1 MKNKFIAATV
11 ACLMILMSCIT
22 AFAGIESAVCDGNNI
37 IVTGTTST
45 NTPGE
50 NFSLML
56 HNLYDAN
63 NPAESVVIAEQGV
76 SDRDGTFSYTIPL
89 AENVKDGDYTLRY
102 GDNLG
107 VAEEIELYIDRVGDV
122 SVSMSEAGHIFFDP
136 FDVTMKLNLI
146 NGDTAQ
152 IKDIVAKVYTED
164 ENSLI
169 FNDVVTTLDL
179 KAHERFSDNI
189 TIDLTKGEMQY
200 GMFVLKLAIVPSGSE
215 PTDEDFVAE
224 MRFSV
229 AKKSETAN
237 NKIGMHTQFG
247 HGYADPEIN
256 AKLLKN
262 AGFLGIRDYVAYSQC
277 FTGEK
282 WSEPT
287 LYNKWTDDMQINN
300 LSQII
305 QFDSTIEGFPKT
317 ETEIKNF
324 TDYAV
329 SVVSNLVEDGVYYYE
344 LWNEPNFTYTAE
356 EYANLLIS
364 VAPAIH
370 AVDENVK
377 LLAFAA
383 AGASNYHTANWIV
396 DIIKILQEK
405 SLDPHKYIDYISV
418 HPYRALNQAPEKATR
433 TCDCT
438 WGAEAYDKGNT
449 FDYNDT
455 LPGDSSVVARMVNLT
470 NRLEEVGC
478 DDIPYIATE
487 LGWYSYVG
495 DSGQTKCEE
504 CIEKGT
510 TSLDEIGQAQYN
522 VRAAALLY
530 NKIDKIYFHT
540 FNNKTSKSSNMERN
554 FGFTET
560 WKADETEIPYEAKPV
575 FIAMANFNAMLGNA
589 ELIEENVDGLSWP
602 SFWNRLKYDY
612 VFQKDGERTHM
623 MWTTNA
629 SGSVKTIYV
638 PDKAIC
644 IYDMYGNLIDKQYNS
659 NGNYSVT
666 LTGSPVYVVETPV
679 KVEVEILNRNGEA
692 VYEIGDNTELCAA
705 MNVLSAAKE
714 KGILVCAAYENDILV
729 RTEVATVESG
739 AVSAS
744 TPYINTGNADMIKA
758 FYWKMANSAP
768 YCEAISIFGKQKQG
782 E

>member
-1 MKNKFIAATV
+1 MKNKFIAVTV
-11 ACLMILMSCIT
+11 ACIMILMSCIT

-37 IVTGTTST
+37 VVTGTTST
-45 NTPGE
+45 NTEGE

-76 SDRDGTFSYTIPL
+76 SGRNGAFSYTIPL
-89 AENVKDGDYTLRY
+89 AENIKDGNYTLRY
-102 GDNLG
+102 GDNLEI
-107 VAEEIELYIDRVGDV
+107 AEEIELNIDRVSDI
-122 SVSMSEAGHIFFDP
+122 SASMSEAGHIFFDP
-136 FDVTMKLNLI
+136 SDITVNLNLI

-152 IKDIVAKVYTED
+152 MKDIVAKVYTED
-164 ENSLI
+164 GNRLI
-169 FNDVVTTLDL
+169 LNDVVTTRDL

-189 TIDLTKGEMQY
+189 TIDLTKGEIQY

-282 WSEPT
+282 WSEPA
-287 LYNKWTDDMQINN
+287 LYNKWADDMQINN

-317 ETEIKNF
+317 ETKIKNF

-396 DIIKILQEK
+396 NIIKILQEK
-405 SLDPHKYIDYISV
+405 NLDPHKYIDYISV

-438 WGAEAYDKGNT
+438 WGAEAYDKGNA
-449 FDYNDT
+449 FDYNET

-470 NRLEEVGC
+470 NRLKEVDC

-495 DSGQTKCEE
+495 DSGQTTCEKC
-504 CIEKGT
+504 IANGI
-510 TSLDEIGQAQYN
+510 TSLDEIGQAQYTI
-522 VRAAALLY
+522 RAAALLH
-530 NKIDKIYFHT
+530 NKIEKIYFHT

-560 WKADETEIPYEAKPV
+560 WKADETEIPYEAKPA
-575 FIAMANFNAMLGNA
+575 FIAMANYNAMLGNA
-589 ELIEENVDGLSWP
+589 ELIEENVDGSSWT

-612 VFQKDGERTHM
+612 VFQKDGKRTHM
-623 MWTTNA
+623 MWTTGN
-629 SGSVKTIYV
+629 STTQNITVNGG
-638 PDKAIC
+638 KAIT
-644 IYDMYGNLIDKQYNS
+644 IYDMYGNITGTSYNDKGIYTINLSQ
-659 NGNYSVT
+659 
-666 LTGSPVYVVETPV
+666 SPVYVEETPV
-679 KVEVEILNRNGEA
+679 KVEVEIVNKNGKA
-692 VYEIGDNTELCAA
+692 VSEIGDNTELCAA

-714 KGILVCAAYENDILV
+714 KGILVCAAYEKDILV
-729 RTEVATVESG
+729 RTEVVTVESG

-758 FYWKMANSAP
+758 FYWKMADNTP
-768 YCEAISIFGKQKQG
+768 YCEAISIFGKQK
-782 E
+782 